1 MGDSK
6 ASGLG
11 VLLAAANVVVIGLG
25 LGFTAPAGHPLG
37 IAFFV
42 CMIGIV
48 PAVVLGALLGWLADV
63 TAPLP
68 VWLRTLVLALPA
80 IALVVL
86 LGAYFSMHDFIVVA
100 SIPTFV
106 AVLLL
111 ERATR
116 QVTPPP
122 LPVAHARIAP

>member
-1 MGDSK
+1 MGDTK

-11 VLLAAANVVVIGLG
+11 VLLAVANVVVIGLG
-25 LGFTAPAGHPLG
+25 LGFTEPAGHPLG
-37 IAFFV
+37 VAFFV

-68 VWLRTLVLALPA
+68 VWLRTLVLTFPA

-86 LGAYFSMHDFIVVA
+86 LGSYFSMHDFIVVA
-100 SIPTFV
+100 SIPTVV

-116 QVTPPP
+116 HVTPPP